1 MSYYRDRRGYDRYR
15 PRVYVKDVYSIVLDY
30 MPQGNVLDKHPHHRT
45 SPLIQAVGTKYFTL
59 LEIVPAPN
67 ISVKIGERIYIE
79 QAISA
84 GPQPFRVDDKILW
97 QDLTSLAK
105 DNLGNVLREIIKEK
119 ERVFV
124 EFFNQASPIN
134 IRLHMLSLIPGIG
147 KKTLDTILAE
157 RKKSRF
163 TSFEDIATRT
173 KISDPVGA
181 LVERIITEMM
191 GGERYYLF
199 IEPPPESRE
208 ARFFKMLDY
217 LYALTNYRDP
227 W

>member
-1 MSYYRDRRGYDRYR
+1 MSYFRDRRGFDRSR
-15 PRVYVKDVYSIVLDY
+15 PRVFVRDVYSVVLDFL
-30 MPQGNVLDKHPHHRT
+30 PHGNILDKHPYHRN

-67 ISVKIGERIYIE
+67 ISVRVGERIYIE
-79 QAISA
+79 QGLSL
-84 GPQPFRVDDKILW
+84 GVQPFRVDDKIVW

-105 DNLGNVLREIIKEK
+105 DNLSNILREIIKEK

-134 IRLHMLSLIPGIG
+134 IRLHMLSLLPGIG
-147 KKTLDTILAE
+147 KKTLDTILTE
-157 RKKSRF
+157 RKKSKF
-163 TSFEDIATRT
+163 VNFEDIATRT

-181 LVERIITEMM
+181 LAERIITEMM

-199 IEPPPESRE
+199 VEPPPESRE